1 MDGIIDFIT
10 GRSNKLLRDMLIA
23 SFFVVGLCLVALLSI
38 NKAVETIR
46 VARQPLPT
54 KTQIAQN
61 QLSNGQITTITR
73 SVLDDPILTGSISG
87 RPIILDPCTGK
98 EKK

>member
-1 MDGIIDFIT
+1 MDRIFDFIT
-10 GRSNKLLRDMLIA
+10 GRSNKLLRDVIIA
-23 SFFVVGLCLVALLSI
+23 SLFVFGLCLVALLSI

-46 VARQPLPT
+46 VARQALPS
-54 KTQIAQN
+54 KIQAAQS
-61 QLSNGQITTITR
+61 QQSTGQITTITR
-73 SVLDDPILTGSISG
+73 SVLDDPVLTGSISG

>member
-1 MDGIIDFIT
+1 MDGIVDFIT

-23 SFFVVGLCLVALLSI
+23 SFFMIGLCLVALLSI

-46 VARQPLPT
+46 VARQPLPSRVQT
-54 KTQIAQN
+54 VQN
-61 QLSNGQITTITR
+61 QQSTGQITTITR
-73 SVLDDPILTGSISG
+73 SVLDDPILTGSVSG

>member
-1 MDGIIDFIT
+1 MDGVIDFIK

-23 SFFVVGLCLVALLSI
+23 SFFVVGLCMVAMLSI
-38 NKAVETIR
+38 NRAVETIR
-46 VARQPLPT
+46 IARQPLPSKIQT
-54 KTQIAQN
+54 AQN
-61 QLSNGQITTITR
+61 QQSNGQITTITR

-87 RPIILDPCTGK
+87 RPIILDPCTGR

>member
-1 MDGIIDFIT
+1 MGGIFDFIT

-23 SFFVVGLCLVALLSI
+23 SFFVAGLCMVALLSI
-38 NKAVETIR
+38 NKAVETIL
-46 VARQPLPT
+46 VARQPLPS
-54 KTQIAQN
+54 KVQAAQN
-61 QLSNGQITTITR
+61 QQSNGQITTVTR

>member
-1 MDGIIDFIT
+1 MDAIIDFIS
-10 GRSNKLLRDMLIA
+10 GRSNKLARDMLIA

-46 VARQPLPT
+46 VARQPLPSKIQT
-54 KTQIAQN
+54 AQN
-61 QLSNGQITTITR
+61 QQSAGQITTITR
-73 SVLDDPILTGSISG
+73 SVLDDPVLTGSISG
-87 RPIILDPCTGK
+87 RPIVLDPCTGK

>member
-1 MDGIIDFIT
+1 MDGITDFIM

-46 VARQPLPT
+46 VARQPLPSKIQT
-54 KTQIAQN
+54 VQN
-61 QLSNGQITTITR
+61 QPSNGQITTITR
-73 SVLDDPILTGSISG
+73 SVLDDPILTGSIAG
-87 RPIILDPCTGK
+87 RPLVLDPCTGK

>member
-1 MDGIIDFIT
+1 MDGITDFIT

-46 VARQPLPT
+46 VARQPLPSKIQT
-54 KTQIAQN
+54 VQN
-61 QLSNGQITTITR
+61 QQSSGQITTITR